1 MKQNDRYEDYFFIED
16 KSYKER
22 FLIGNKRKKIKR
34 IKILLAGIIIVFA
47 AIISIDNFIYPF
59 LTSEAATSNGEGVAD
74 WSMNKEGQ
82 DLSDVSILETDPNQ
96 EDDLVSIDN
105 DKEKKANKSTSS
117 RINTNKRVTTLNPNS
132 ITALVNKQIFLP
144 EDYEPED
151 LVIPNI
157 KFSFNSYHQK
167 KLMREEAARAIEDM
181 FNASDEA
188 GLSLR
193 AVSGYRSYERQY
205 ELFIANVKR
214 AGLER
219 ALRISAMPG
228 CSEHQ
233 MGLAMDVSTKSVS
246 YSLNNRFA
254 NTPEGKWLAENSYK
268 YGYIIRYPE
277 GKEDITGY
285 SYESWHIR
293 YVGTQLAKE
302 LYEKDLT
309 LEEYYGF
316 EINPFYY
323 NGITYD
329 NIAEFGIDPED
340 LKVKKRP
347 VVRVQETEEESEIES
362 EIESEETE
370 ATEKS
375 GEAVDGTKA
384 STPTEKASTPTE
396 KASTQ
401 TLTPKGESKDK
412 SKGESKDNSKDESKG
427 ESKDKSKGE
436 SKDKSKDESKDNSKD
451 ESKDNLKD
459 KPEVPEKSEE
469 PEEPKNTGDEDQEE

>member
-34 IKILLAGIIIVFA
+34 IKILLAGIIIVFV

-74 WSMNKEGQ
+74 WSVNKEGQ

-105 DKEKKANKSTSS
+105 DKEKKANKSISS

-144 EDYEPED
+144 DDYEPED
-151 LVIPNI
+151 LVIPDI
-157 KFSFNSYHQK
+157 KFSFKSYHQK
-167 KLMREEAARAIEDM
+167 KLMREEAARALEDL
-181 FNASDEA
+181 FNASDIE

-193 AVSGYRSYERQY
+193 AVSGYRSYDRQY
-205 ELFIANVKR
+205 DLFTSNVKR
-214 AGLER
+214 SGLER
-219 ALRISAMPG
+219 TLRTSAMPG

-246 YSLNNRFA
+246 YLLNTKFA
-254 NTPEGKWLAENSYK
+254 NTPEGKWLADNSYK

-285 SYESWHIR
+285 SYEPWHIR
-293 YVGTQLAKE
+293 YVGIQLAKE
-302 LYEKDLT
+302 LYDEDLT

-316 EINPFYY
+316 EIDPLYY
-323 NGITYD
+323 NRITYD
-329 NIAEFGIDPED
+329 NIEEFGVDPED
-340 LKVKKRP
+340 LKVKRRP
-347 VVRVQETEEESEIES
+347 VVSTPETEVES

-370 ATEKS
+370 ATEES
-375 GEAVDGTKA
+375 GEAVDETKA
-384 STPTEKASTPTE
+384 STPTPTPTKKVSTPTPTPKASTPTP
-396 KASTQ
+396 
-401 TLTPKGESKDK
+401 TPTA
-412 SKGESKDNSKDESKG
+412 DE
-427 ESKDKSKGE
+427 E
-436 SKDKSKDESKDNSKD
+436 DENQG
-451 ESKDNLKD
+451 NG
-459 KPEVPEKSEE
+459 SEE
-469 PEEPKNTGDEDQEE
+469 DSGDDSKNETGEPGETVSPEDSEDHEDQEE